1 MIIMKKTCTNE
12 AYSSPSIELLAMA
25 CEQAVMAG
33 STQNFSGVDNEEFKD
48 GGSFNDWV

>member
-12 AYSSPSIELLAMA
+12 AYSSPSIELLVMA

-33 STQNFSGVDNEEFKD
+33 SAQTFDGVANEGFTS
-48 GGSFNDWV
+48 GGSFSDWV